1 MRLRVALS
9 PLPAAS
15 SKLLSST
22 GQILR
27 RDRRPPGAGDGGE
40 VGVGV
45 GNAGWVRS
53 REQAVEERSLS
64 RPGAASR
71 IEPGREL
78 GAGFGC

>member
-1 MRLRVALS
+1 M
-9 PLPAAS
+9 
-15 SKLLSST
+15 
-22 GQILR
+22 
-27 RDRRPPGAGDGGE
+27 GGE

-45 GNAGWVRS
+45 GDAEWVRS